1 MDWYSFNSFP
11 QQKKTVSICCLI
23 SVCQQIVC
31 MKEKSRA
38 NRNSRTL
45 PKPQKANLWIK
56 LHMKKNHTAL
66 ICTLVSNW
74 SLKEIITLILQ
85 TNDSHKF
92 KYWLPYFIFPGPL
105 IVWNWLF
112 PGTCMINMVLGLQDI
127 TRHFRLLCLPDH
139 VIPLSSWSIKVSIC
153 CTKVCNLHLD
163 DSFSKSRDNR
173 MHWTRC
179 NLLKWKGI
187 YKNYEP
193 FTDQLQ
199 PIYFTCND
207 L

>member
-1 MDWYSFNSFP
+1 MSNCYPGGWKDIQNHKRGYVIP
-11 QQKKTVSICCLI
+11 YTIVSVLEMA
-23 SVCQQIVC
+23 VRP
-31 MKEKSRA
+31 MPATYNFSRG
-38 NRNSRTL
+38 RT
-45 PKPQKANLWIK
+45 
-56 LHMKKNHTAL
+56 
-66 ICTLVSNW
+66 
-74 SLKEIITLILQ
+74 
-85 TNDSHKF
+85 KF
-92 KYWLPYFIFPGPL
+92 KSYFPAWRTTFSVLHKNSHVYIYVLLVLFYWSKRQQRFCALVPSTKLLYTSIL
-105 IVWNWLF
+105 IYQGVY
-112 PGTCMINMVLGLQDI
+112 
-127 TRHFRLLCLPDH
+127 
-139 VIPLSSWSIKVSIC
+139 C

-187 YKNYEP
+187 YNNYES

>member
-1 MDWYSFNSFP
+1 MEERDGEGKGEIREREKKKK
-11 QQKKTVSICCLI
+11 QKKKKKKKKKKKGTGRSWVSVGQYFDVVNYHSIIIRLWTLLI
-23 SVCQQIVC
+23 IF
-31 MKEKSRA
+31 
-38 NRNSRTL
+38 
-45 PKPQKANLWIK
+45 
-56 LHMKKNHTAL
+56 
-66 ICTLVSNW
+66 
-74 SLKEIITLILQ
+74 LKCWQLIL
-85 TNDSHKF
+85 SAH
-92 KYWLPYFIFPGPL
+92 WLHVDHL
-105 IVWNWLF
+105 DLS
-112 PGTCMINMVLGLQDI
+112 
-127 TRHFRLLCLPDH
+127 RCL
-139 VIPLSSWSIKVSIC
+139 C

-199 PIYFTCND
+199 PIYFTCNG

>member
-1 MDWYSFNSFP
+1 MRDPPIPTYGPGSLSVKKKDARWSGHNPHTSVKLMCVCVTGKLCNQAFREMPKNLSFSEMTNSIGHF
-11 QQKKTVSICCLI
+11 
-23 SVCQQIVC
+23 
-31 MKEKSRA
+31 MK
-38 NRNSRTL
+38 
-45 PKPQKANLWIK
+45 W
-56 LHMKKNHTAL
+56 
-66 ICTLVSNW
+66 
-74 SLKEIITLILQ
+74 LKYLA
-85 TNDSHKF
+85 
-92 KYWLPYFIFPGPL
+92 
-105 IVWNWLF
+105 
-112 PGTCMINMVLGLQDI
+112 
-127 TRHFRLLCLPDH
+127 RHFMKCLKLWSTDH
-139 VIPLSSWSIKVSIC
+139 EMSRFAFLGCGGILIYQGVYC

-163 DSFSKSRDNR
+163 DSLSKSPDNR